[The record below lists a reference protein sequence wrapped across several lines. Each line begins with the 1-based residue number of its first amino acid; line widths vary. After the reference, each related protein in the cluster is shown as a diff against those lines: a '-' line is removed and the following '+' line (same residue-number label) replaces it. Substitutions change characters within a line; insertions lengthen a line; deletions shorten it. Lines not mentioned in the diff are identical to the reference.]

1 MHKEAADFR
10 RDYEE
15 RSALFME
22 RENEV
27 DAFKKS
33 ARSTQ
38 RFINKENG
46 GDSDVESDEN
56 KV

>member
-46 GDSDVESDEN
+46 GDSDIESDEN